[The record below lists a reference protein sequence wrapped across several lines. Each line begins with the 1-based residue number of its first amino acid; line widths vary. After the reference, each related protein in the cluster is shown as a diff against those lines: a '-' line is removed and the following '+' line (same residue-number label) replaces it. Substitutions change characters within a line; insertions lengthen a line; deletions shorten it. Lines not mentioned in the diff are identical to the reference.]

1 MNLSPKYLIKILE
14 QNGFI
19 YLRTKGSHQIFHNA
33 TTGKTVIV
41 PVHGGKDMKKGTFLA
56 ILKQADIRPRF
67 LQDLQD

>member
-19 YLRTKGSHQIFHNA
+19 FKRSKGSHHLYFNPVSN
-33 TTGKTVIV
+33 KTVIV

-56 ILKQADIRPRF
+56 VLKQAGIDKNA
-67 LQDLQD
+67 LD